1 MPFLT
6 FHGHL
11 PTHLVTCHIKGGFS
25 PQCGESRKPIRGSG
39 SHLVLQKGQL
49 RPVCGCKSP
58 RLSRTPRGRGATNTD
73 PSPSPNGT
81 PSSPASLPSPSQP
94 SASLPPRLRGAWFEP
109 QPTPSSP
116 TRPCAQRSDRSG
128 ARGRYCPRYWGS
140 CSPSP
145 EWPGKDSPPPKPGH
159 RGESGGSLL
168 HPTTHTQ
175 EKGSWPPA
183 LWGQVWTQLLSAG
196 REEGARG
203 GMSIS
208 VSETRRQRQREVER
222 ERDREKEKE

>member
-6 FHGHL
+6 FHSHL
-11 PTHLVTCHIKGGFS
+11 STHLVTCHIKGGFS

-81 PSSPASLPSPSQP
+81 PSSPAPLPSPSQP
-94 SASLPPRLRGAWFEP
+94 SPSLPPRLRGAWFEP
-109 QPTPSSP
+109 QPTPPSP
-116 TRPCAQRSDRSG
+116 TRPCAQRSNRSG
-128 ARGRYCPRYWGS
+128 ARGRYCPRCWGG
-140 CSPSP
+140 CSPPQSGQ
-145 EWPGKDSPPPKPGH
+145 EKTPPQPKPGH
-159 RGESGGSLL
+159 RGESGGSPAPHHA
-168 HPTTHTQ
+168 HPG
-175 EKGSWPPA
+175 EGVLAAGSLGAGVDPA
-183 LWGQVWTQLLSAG
+183 VVSW
-196 REEGARG
+196 EGGGSEG